1 MRGIE
6 SGDWVEI
13 ITGLEKGDEVVT
25 SAQFLIDSEA
35 SLNGS
40 ILRLGAM
47 DMDHEKSGTVSAFGS
62 GIIDAI
68 DMQARRLR
76 VSHGPIDD
84 LGWTAMTMEF
94 DVLTGVELEKVEVGK
109 NIHFSIVQNEV
120 GDYVIDTIHLVDP
133 PAAADEGGNG
143 EGGDDGVGKD
153 DDDDRES
160 GRD

>member
-1 MRGIE
+1 
-6 SGDWVEI
+6 
-13 ITGLEKGDEVVT
+13 
-25 SAQFLIDSEA
+25 
-35 SLNGS
+35 
-40 ILRLGAM
+40 
-47 DMDHEKSGTVSAFGS
+47 
-62 GIIDAI
+62 
-68 DMQARRLR
+68 
-76 VSHGPIDD
+76 
-84 LGWTAMTMEF
+84 MTMEF

-133 PAAADEGGNG
+133 PAAADEGGDG